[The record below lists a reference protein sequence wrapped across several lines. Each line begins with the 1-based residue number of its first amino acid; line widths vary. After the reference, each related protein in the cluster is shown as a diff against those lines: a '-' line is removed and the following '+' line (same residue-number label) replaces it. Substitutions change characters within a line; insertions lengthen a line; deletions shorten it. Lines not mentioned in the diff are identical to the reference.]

1 MSILKYKQ
9 LISLSEDFDYGSVIE
24 INISG
29 YNLKSLT
36 KLSLERFINLKKLNC
51 SDNNLKYINGVSK
64 CTSLQTLYCE
74 NNKLRNLD
82 GLNSSS
88 LQEILCFNNRLKNI
102 DGLSKCTSLKYLNCS
117 YNNLENID
125 SLINC
130 TSLRSLNCFKNKLK
144 NINGLSKCTS
154 LKNLNCSYNNLENID
169 SLINCTSLELIW
181 CNNNQLKTLLPIRN
195 LRNLSFIDYGNNP
208 FEGPHH
214 PSIFRNLKKI
224 VIFYTDAQNVHDS
237 EINKSINDS
246 LNNLM
251 KIYTN
256 HLKSEEEIINKLV
269 ELKFSRIEDLLEY
282 FNNKNVH
289 SYFNLTYFEMFQLVF
304 AETERLNF
312 DSEIIKR
319 LEEELEESSCKCFTG
334 RFNRTV
340 NCLNGFSE
348 HINIKIS
355 DTSQI
360 NAVILSIK
368 NNFEKGKIKREE
380 LLDTVRNILEEYN
393 TKEEDIEFYIKIF
406 SEMYLE

>member
-82 GLNSSS
+82 GLNCSS

-102 DGLSKCTSLKYLNCS
+102 DGLSKCTSLKY
-117 YNNLENID
+117 
-125 SLINC
+125 
-130 TSLRSLNCFKNKLK
+130 
-144 NINGLSKCTS
+144 
-154 LKNLNCSYNNLENID
+154 LNCSYNNLENID

-289 SYFNLTYFEMFQLVF
+289 SYFNLSYFEMFQLVF